1 MNALILTL
9 FNCLGDGI
17 AIISDAGKV
26 RFANEAML
34 KLLPA
39 KVGNDFPHATVAAVI
54 AHARDG
60 HLPLPHGFD
69 AELAYDLHVSAPDR
83 LRVHLV
89 RSPAGR
95 DLIVVLRNLSES
107 ARCEATFDNFGALV
121 DSALADSLHR
131 FSARLS
137 GLLADMADPASGPA
151 ALSTGRDAVV
161 AHGEDMIAQLRNLA
175 GLAQLARGRAL
186 AADDR
191 IVLEHWLAEVLA
203 RHAGGARARG
213 QRLTLERAARPLP
226 AIYGSAHWLGLALD
240 ACLDN
245 AIRHSG
251 HGCDV
256 ALSALACGSFVR
268 IVVRN
273 MGRGLQPALLRRRLM
288 QPLVRGRSASEAG
301 PGLGLG
307 LPLARHVVE
316 LHHGRLELDQE
327 LDGFVTCTI
336 ELPTGA
342 RPRTSTGL
350 DPAQAQRYAADLVRL
365 VAGRARHAQT
375 SPS

>member
-1 MNALILTL
+1 MNAAILAL
-9 FNCLGDGI
+9 FNALSDGI
-17 AIISDAGKV
+17 AIISGAGKV

-39 KVGNDFPHATVAAVI
+39 RPGNDFPHATVAAVI
-54 AHARDG
+54 AHALDG
-60 HLPLPHGFD
+60 HLHLPHGFD
-69 AELAYDLHVSAPDR
+69 VELAYDLHVSAPDR
-83 LRVHLV
+83 LRAHLV
-89 RSPAGR
+89 RSPACG
-95 DLIVVLRNLSES
+95 DLIVVVNDLSES
-107 ARCEATFDNFGALV
+107 ARCEATFSNFGALV

-137 GLLADMADPASGPA
+137 DLLAGMADPATGAA
-151 ALSTGRDAVV
+151 ALSAGRDAVV
-161 AHGEDMIAQLRNLA
+161 AQGEDMIGQLRNLA
-175 GLAQLARGRAL
+175 GLAQLARGRTL

-191 IVLEHWLAEVLA
+191 IVLEHWLAEAVA
-203 RHAGGARARG
+203 RHAGSARARG
-213 QRLTLERAARPLP
+213 QRLALERAARPLP

-240 ACLDN
+240 ACIDN

-251 HGCDV
+251 YGSEV
-256 ALSALACGSFVR
+256 ALSTLACGSFVR

-288 QPLVRGRSASEAG
+288 QPLVRGKSASEAG

-316 LHHGRLELDQE
+316 LHHGHLELEQE

-336 ELPTGA
+336 ELPAGA
-342 RPRTSTGL
+342 PPRTSAGL
-350 DPAQAQRYAADLVRL
+350 DPAQAQRYAEDLVRL
-365 VAGRARHAQT
+365 VAGRAPRAQT